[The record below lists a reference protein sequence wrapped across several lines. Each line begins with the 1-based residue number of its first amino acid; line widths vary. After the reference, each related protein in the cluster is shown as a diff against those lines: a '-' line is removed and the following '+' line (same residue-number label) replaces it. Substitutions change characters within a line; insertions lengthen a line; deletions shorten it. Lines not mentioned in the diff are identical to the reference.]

1 MLKKLKRYVHQ
12 KKHGHQTDYLLLAWH
27 RGASSGVAQR
37 LARIHS
43 RSGRHCVETFKRLLW
58 WEDRADKHSNRPT
71 LSRMHKCYLRSS
83 ENLVLKRG
91 RLICICLLVF
101 TLKLPVPVFLFRDLL
116 GNLISG
122 QVLCTVIL
130 SVLYWIMNP
139 KTLIILFSNHW
150 KCNHMQRHKPEE
162 KAMIIQLLLFCVHA
176 EVLGCGAE

>member
-1 MLKKLKRYVHQ
+1 MLKKLKRYVRQ
-12 KKHGHQTDYLLLAWH
+12 KKKPGHQTDYLLLAWH

-58 WEDRADKHSNRPT
+58 WEDRADKHSNGPT

-83 ENLVLKRG
+83 ENLVLKRR

-101 TLKLPVPVFLFRDLL
+101 TLEITSPCVFILRFAVCGFATTSCL

-130 SVLYWIMNP
+130 SILYWIMNP
-139 KTLIILFSNHW
+139 KALIIFFFKS
-150 KCNHMQRHKPEE
+150 
-162 KAMIIQLLLFCVHA
+162 HA
-176 EVLGCGAE
+176 KT